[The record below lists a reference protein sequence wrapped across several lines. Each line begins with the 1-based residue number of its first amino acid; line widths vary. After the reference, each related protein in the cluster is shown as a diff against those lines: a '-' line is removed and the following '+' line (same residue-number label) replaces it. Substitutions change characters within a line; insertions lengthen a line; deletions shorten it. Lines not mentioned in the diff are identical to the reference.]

1 MRVAQGNWLVGDGS
15 DRKVFLGESELNK
28 QAREMAKGGTGDYE
42 LDGKDDC
49 LGLFGGGE
57 MLS

>member
-1 MRVAQGNWLVGDGS
+1 VGDGS